1 MGVIGRVIARRE
13 ADLRRLFGNQL
24 SGPTDP
30 ASDAGWGRP
39 GNETATA
46 GRAGGGARPA
56 ATRKG
61 FFTDTSICIG
71 CKACEVA
78 CKEWNRVPP
87 RVAEA
92 PGGGEHGHDAPA
104 VHEFG
109 SSYDNTGHLGP
120 DTWRHVAF
128 IEQGPDQLAAARA
141 SGRRLLTISPV
152 RHLGGFGRRGFYGLS
167 CIRVVLLSGWG
178 GLAADSSGRL
188 LVIDEA
194 PHDWLCPRSAGVVH
208 HGGAG
213 TTGAGVVAGVPALV
227 VPFAVD
233 QPFWGAR
240 LAALGVGPQPIPRR
254 RLTAENLAAALVSLR
269 DDADQRRRASELGRH
284 ARSEPGVAGAVA
296 VFGRLSVAR

>member
-13 ADLRRLFGNQL
+13 ADLRRLFGNQR
-24 SGPTDP
+24 P
-30 ASDAGWGRP
+30 APRIRRPMLAGGVRGTRPRLRGGR
-39 GNETATA
+39 
-46 GRAGGGARPA
+46 GGARPA

-167 CIRVVLLSGWG
+167 CIRVVLLSGGG
-178 GLAADSSGRL
+178 GLAADSSDRL

-213 TTGAGVVAGVPALV
+213 TTGAGVVAVPALV